1 MDERRSIS
9 GAALAKPLF
18 NSAGWKA
25 VHMSSRGDAYFLW
38 TANKISYAND
48 LIKGISNT
56 QRIFYLS
63 EVRRRGRCIRR
74 TLSSDAQ
81 KTTKNT
87 LICVTTNNKMMS
99 HNDMEPGTHFITAC
113 IQLKREAMVSQ
124 NPCPN

>member
-1 MDERRSIS
+1 MLSVDGEY
-9 GAALAKPLF
+9 
-18 NSAGWKA
+18 
-25 VHMSSRGDAYFLW
+25 DFL
-38 TANKISYAND
+38 NYAND

-63 EVRRRGRCIRR
+63 EVCRRGRCIRR

-99 HNDMEPGTHFITAC
+99 HNDMELGTHFITAC
-113 IQLKREAMVSQ
+113 IQFKREAMVSQ
-124 NPCPN
+124 SPCPN